1 MRVQYIEGNYGEIK
15 ENSARDFFRYNNLY
29 VRIGEKVKLGTTLCE
44 VVDIVHYPANQ
55 EEDYTVDVFVKVI
68 KKLPESWWERPLFSR
83 AKKSE

>member
-1 MRVQYIEGNYGEIK
+1 MLVKYIEGQLGEIK
-15 ENSARDFFRYNNLY
+15 ENINSYSYNNLY
-29 VRIGEKVKLGTTLCE
+29 VRIGEKVQVGLKLCE
-44 VVDIVHYPANQ
+44 VVDIVHYPTTD